1 LFDAVAAL
9 AGLSHEVSYEA
20 EAAVA
25 LEMQAP
31 DRLSKRESNHILTL
45 SRNKT
50 G

>member
-9 AGLSHEVSYEA
+9 AGLSYEVSYEA

-31 DRLSKRESNHILTL
+31 TALTKRESKPILTPL
-45 SRNKT
+45 RNKT
-50 G
+50 E